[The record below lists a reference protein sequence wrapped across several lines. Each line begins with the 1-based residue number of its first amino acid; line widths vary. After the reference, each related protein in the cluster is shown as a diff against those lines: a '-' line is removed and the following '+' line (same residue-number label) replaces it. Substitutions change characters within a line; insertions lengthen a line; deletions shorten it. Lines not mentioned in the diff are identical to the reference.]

1 MTVSFPAKDT
11 FLEIAQ
17 QQHVIF
23 YHHGYFSHGIVAAMA
38 EVVKLQLEFEGIS
51 SATRRKLFS
60 SFIELSQNV
69 LHYSAD
75 ALPPDAL
82 ADAKLGQGSVCITR
96 QDGNYQMLCAN
107 PIVSDKVDALRAR
120 LEPLCSMSLEQIKQ
134 AYRESLRAETPADS
148 KGAGLGFLTMARDAS
163 APLEFAFHP
172 STQTPGTTLFCLK
185 AII

>member
-1 MTVSFPAKDT
+1 MLTSLAESGA

-17 QQHVIF
+17 QQQVIF

-51 SATRRKLFS
+51 GATRRKLFS

-75 ALPPDAL
+75 ALPPDTL

-107 PIVSDKVDALRAR
+107 PIVSDKVQALRAR
-120 LEPLCSMSLEQIKQ
+120 LEPLCSMSIEQIKQ
-134 AYRESLRAETPADS
+134 AYRESLRAETPTDS

-172 STQTPGTTLFCLK
+172 STRNPGTALFCLK

>member
-1 MTVSFPAKDT
+1 MLTSLAENGA
-11 FLEIAQ
+11 FLEIAR

-38 EVVKLQLEFEGIS
+38 EVVKLQLEFAGVS
-51 SATRRKLFS
+51 GATRRKLFS
-60 SFIELSQNV
+60 AFIELSQNV

-75 ALPPDAL
+75 ALPSDPPERAQ
-82 ADAKLGQGSVCITR
+82 LGQGSVCITHL
-96 QDGNYQMLCAN
+96 DGHYQMLCAN
-107 PIVSDKVDALRAR
+107 PIASAKVEALRER
-120 LEPLCSMSLEQIKQ
+120 LQPLCSMSLEQIKQ

-148 KGAGLGFLTMARDAS
+148 KGAGLGFLTMAREAS

-172 STQTPGTTLFCLK
+172 STQHPGTALFCLK